1 MEQIRNAADI
11 ADVKYG
17 ATHTIVWLFDQSSCH
32 KKFDELAL
40 QSSKILVKDGGPR
53 RVRDTVW
60 GGKPQSMVNDD
71 GSAKGLRTILRERGI
86 NTVTMKAD
94 DMRTVLS
101 YHEDFVTEDTI
112 VESYLKGR
120 GHKAYFLPK
129 FHCELNPIERVWAQ
143 AKVYC
148 RAYTNFTLIRLRQII
163 NPALDFVTVDN
174 IRKFARK
181 ARDYEQAYREGHKA
195 GKAVEDAVKVYK
207 SHRRVFSEN
216 I

>member
-1 MEQIRNAADI
+1 MGSPESE
-11 ADVKYG
+11 G
-17 ATHTIVWLFDQSSCH
+17 HCL
-32 KKFDELAL
+32 
-40 QSSKILVKDGGPR
+40 GG
-53 RVRDTVW
+53 
-60 GGKPQSMVNDD
+60 GPQSMVNDD
-71 GSAKGLRTILRERGI
+71 RSAKGPRTILHERGKKTQLPWKPTTCGLCYRI
-86 NTVTMKAD
+86 TKTSRRKTQLS
-94 DMRTVLS
+94 RT
-101 YHEDFVTEDTI
+101 I
-112 VESYLKGR
+112 ILKNR
-120 GHKAYFLPK
+120 GHKVYLLSK

-148 RAYTNFTLIRLRQII
+148 RAYTNFTLIRLRQIMH
-163 NPALDFVTVDN
+163 PTLDSVTVDN